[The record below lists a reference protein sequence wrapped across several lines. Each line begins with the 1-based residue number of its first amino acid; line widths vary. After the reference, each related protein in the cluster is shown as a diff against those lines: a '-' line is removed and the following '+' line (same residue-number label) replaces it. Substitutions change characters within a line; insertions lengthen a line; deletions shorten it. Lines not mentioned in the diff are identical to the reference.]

1 MKTYNYI
8 FGIMAILLMATACS
22 KDDEP
27 SVNPPVYSLQK
38 SDAVVAVDLGLSV
51 LWSNCNMGATS
62 PHDYGGYFA
71 WAEPTGTLWSAEGI
85 SHDGNAYSW
94 NTSNYG
100 GNTPSGSYAGSSLD
114 IATVNWG
121 SGWHVPSYY
130 EFAEL
135 IEKCEW
141 VLVQQGSSA
150 WVQVTGPNGNSI
162 DMPLAGMYGDDE
174 DNDKIRLLYGP
185 LHTNSTGSYWTS
197 STCWKQ
203 VGPSRGYSVNPGVET
218 AWALLFTYDKSNA
231 KVYSAFRDHLR
242 AFHMSIRPV
251 YTKPED
257 IQPNQ

>member
-8 FGIMAILLMATACS
+8 FGIMAILLMATACG

-27 SVNPPVYSLQK
+27 SINPPVYSLQK

-71 WAEPTGTLWSAEGI
+71 WAEPTGALWSAEGI
-85 SHDGNAYSW
+85 NYDGNAYSW

-162 DMPLAGMYGDDE
+162 DMPLAGMYGDDD
-174 DNDKIRLLYGP
+174 DNDKIRFLHGP
-185 LHTNSTGSYWTS
+185 LQTNTSGWYWTS
-197 STCWKQ
+197 SACWKQ
-203 VGPSRGYSVNPGVET
+203 VGPSRGYSVKPGVET
-218 AWALLFTYDKSNA
+218 AWALIFSFDKSNA
-231 KVYSAFRDHLR
+231 KVYNAFLDHLR
-242 AFHMSIRPV
+242 AFHLSIRPV
-251 YTKPED
+251 KD
-257 IQPNQ
+257 K